1 MPRRPI
7 IRRALAALPQQLVV
21 STHDLELAGEMER
34 VIWID
39 HGQIVADGEP
49 GAVIAQYSREM
60 AA

>member
-1 MPRRPI
+1 MKS
-7 IRRALAALPQQLVV
+7 LAALPQQLVV